1 MDIVFQVHERTEEID
16 FLLLVTRKLLY
27 TNSQSV
33 KVGSNSVSAIF
44 SCKKMFVFF
53 YLWRSC
59 FKEFAANYYVTTF
72 Y

>member
-53 YLWRSC
+53 YL
-59 FKEFAANYYVTTF
+59 
-72 Y
+72 